1 MESWYGLVSLFFSY
15 AWVFSLRSTG
25 DDLYAI
31 FSLNMCALCYA
42 GILFFFLGN
51 CLNFIS
57 FGYAAQVSY
66 RSCIPT
72 VLLICN
78 DGVSFSRTL
87 WKCFFP
93 SFLLV
98 VRFIFLYLLFFLC
111 SHFLQPWDLFNL
123 YQTLHLL
130 TSCWTKWSLSSM
142 WNEKWHKF
150 WRL

>member
-1 MESWYGLVSLFFSY
+1 
-15 AWVFSLRSTG
+15 
-25 DDLYAI
+25 
-31 FSLNMCALCYA
+31 MCALCYA

-87 WKCFFP
+87 WKSFFP
-93 SFLLV
+93 LLSISCSFHFSLPSLLSV
-98 VRFIFLYLLFFLC
+98 QSLLAALGSIQFVSNIAFAYFVLNKMVTVKYVKWEVTQILKIIAQFNISLTTLLLLSWFQLIDILFLF
-111 SHFLQPWDLFNL
+111 SESW
-123 YQTLHLL
+123 
-130 TSCWTKWSLSSM
+130 
-142 WNEKWHKF
+142 
-150 WRL
+150 